1 MKKRML
7 SYSKQITQF
16 MDQPHSEREYEDFR
30 NDVLDHIHFY
40 QHERLIHLIV
50 TCLFAILAFSVFITL
65 LFLFTP
71 GLLLL
76 FLALLLLLV
85 PYIRHYYFLEN
96 TVQKMYDQYES
107 LLALCRNSKKSSKKS
122 EN

>member
-7 SYSKQITQF
+7 SYSKRITQF
-16 MDQPHSEREYEDFR
+16 MDQPHSEDEYEAFR

-76 FLALLLLLV
+76 FLALMILLV

-96 TVQKMYDQYES
+96 TVQKMYDQYET
-107 LLALCRNSKKSSKKS
+107 LLARCRNSKKS

>member
-7 SYSKQITQF
+7 RYSQTIDQF
-16 MDQPHSEREYEDFR
+16 LGQSHSAQECEQFR
-30 NDVLDHIHFY
+30 RDALDHIRFY

-50 TCLFAILAFSVFITL
+50 TCLFAILAFSIFITL
-65 LFLFTP
+65 LFSFTP

-76 FLALLLLLV
+76 FAALMILLI

-96 TVQKMYDQYES
+96 TVQKMYDQYDRI
-107 LLALCRNSKKSSKKS
+107 LMLCRTSDQRSDHSA
-122 EN
+122 